1 MVLYNTKTN
10 MGLFHKHKM
19 NRVYPVGISDNLVK
33 IRDIYKPI
41 IEYIELILEENKISL
56 ELESDLSIDQ
66 VRAVYNII
74 IKLNEII
81 ILKCEKKDIKIL
93 NVETLMDYLDM
104 LCDMLLEN
112 SKTSKI
118 YDIMTLVGK
127 SLEDNNGICQ
137 GDTDIEMQ
145 RWRIMYSL
153 LSGKVK
159 K

>member
-1 MVLYNTKTN
+1 MQ
-10 MGLFHKHKM
+10 
-19 NRVYPVGISDNLVK
+19 RVHPVVISDNLVK
-33 IRDIYKPI
+33 IMDIYNPI

>member
-1 MVLYNTKTN
+1 

-81 ILKCEKKDIKIL
+81 ILICEKKDIKIL

>member
-1 MVLYNTKTN
+1 